1 MIVETM
7 VYKTE
12 PESELHRAVQAAGE
26 LLRAGKLVAIP
37 TETVYGLAANALD
50 PEAVNNIFK
59 AKGRPN
65 DNPLIVHIAD
75 LSALPDV
82 VSEVPEKARV
92 LMERFWPGPLTIVLP
107 RNPQIPDE
115 TTAGL
120 DTVAVRMP
128 SHPVAQAI
136 IRVLM
141 ERFWPGPLTIVL
153 PRNPQIPDETT
164 AGLDTVAVRM
174 PSHPVAQAIIRASS
188 LPIAAPSANLSGLPS
203 PTTAEH
209 CIRDLTGKVSAI
221 VDGGPCNFGVESTV
235 ITLAGERPRLLR
247 PGAVTLEQLE
257 AAIGSVEVDHAVTG
271 QLQEGQVAASPGM
284 KYKHYSPK
292 ALVYL
297 VRGSAEGFRKY
308 VNALPGE
315 GIYAMVFSG
324 EGEGLQKP
332 FREYGAETD
341 HLMQAREL
349 FWLLREFDD
358 LGAREIYVRCPST
371 DGVGL
376 AVYNRLIRAAAFKF
390 IDLD

>member
-1 MIVETM
+1 
-7 VYKTE
+7 
-12 PESELHRAVQAAGE
+12 
-26 LLRAGKLVAIP
+26 
-37 TETVYGLAANALD
+37 
-50 PEAVNNIFK
+50 
-59 AKGRPN
+59 
-65 DNPLIVHIAD
+65 
-75 LSALPDV
+75 
-82 VSEVPEKARV
+82 
-92 LMERFWPGPLTIVLP
+92 
-107 RNPQIPDE
+107 
-115 TTAGL
+115 
-120 DTVAVRMP
+120 MP

-136 IRVLM
+136 IR
-141 ERFWPGPLTIVL
+141 ESG
-153 PRNPQIPDETT
+153 
-164 AGLDTVAVRM
+164 
-174 PSHPVAQAIIRASS
+174 

-209 CIRDLTGKVSAI
+209 CVRDLTGKVSAI

-235 ITLAGERPRLLR
+235 ITLAGDHPRLLR

-257 AAIGSVEVDHAVTG
+257 AAIGAVEVDHAVTG
-271 QLQEGQVAASPGM
+271 QLEEGQVAASPGM

-297 VRGSAEGFRKY
+297 VRGSAESFRKY

-315 GIYAMVFSG
+315 NIYAMVFAG
-324 EGEGLQKP
+324 EGEGLRKP

-358 LGAREIYVRCPST
+358 LGAQAIYVRCPST

>member
-1 MIVETM
+1 METM
-7 VYKTE
+7 VYKTDTE
-12 PESELHRAVQAAGE
+12 PELRQAVKAAGE
-26 LLRAGKLVAIP
+26 LLPGGK
-37 TETVYGLAANALD
+37 TGGD
-50 PEAVNNIFK
+50 PHRNSLWPGSQCPGPQAVNAIFK

-82 VSEVPEKARV
+82 VSVVPEKARV

-107 RNPQIPDE
+107 RNPQIPNE
-115 TTAGL
+115 TTA
-120 DTVAVRMP
+120 VW
-128 SHPVAQAI
+128 
-136 IRVLM
+136 IRWQCVC
-141 ERFWPGPLTIVL
+141 RPIRWPRP
-153 PRNPQIPDETT
+153 
-164 AGLDTVAVRM
+164 
-174 PSHPVAQAIIRASS
+174 
-188 LPIAAPSANLSGLPS
+188 LSGERSCPCGALCQSVRLPS

-209 CIRDLTGKVSAI
+209 CVRDLTGKVSAI

-235 ITLAGERPRLLR
+235 ITLAGDHPRLLR

-257 AAIGSVEVDHAVTG
+257 AAIGAVEVDHAVTG
-271 QLQEGQVAASPGM
+271 QLEEGQVAASPGM

-297 VRGSAEGFRKY
+297 VRGSAKSFRKY

-315 GIYAMVFSG
+315 NIYAMVFAG
-324 EGEGLQKP
+324 EGEGLRKP

-358 LGAREIYVRCPST
+358 LGAQAIYVRCPST

>member
-1 MIVETM
+1 METM
-7 VYKTE
+7 AYKTDTE
-12 PESELHRAVQAAGE
+12 PELRQAVKAAGE
-26 LLRAGKLVAIP
+26 LLREGRLVAIP

-50 PEAVNNIFK
+50 PQAVNAIFK

-82 VSEVPEKARV
+82 VSVVPEKARV
-92 LMERFWPGPLTIVLP
+92 LMERFWPGPLTIVLAGIP
-107 RNPQIPDE
+107 RSPMKPLPVWIRWQCVCR
-115 TTAGL
+115 A
-120 DTVAVRMP
+120 
-128 SHPVAQAI
+128 HPVAQAI
-136 IRVLM
+136 IR
-141 ERFWPGPLTIVL
+141 ESG
-153 PRNPQIPDETT
+153 
-164 AGLDTVAVRM
+164 
-174 PSHPVAQAIIRASS
+174 

-209 CIRDLTGKVSAI
+209 CVRDLTGKVSAI

-235 ITLAGERPRLLR
+235 ITLAGDHPRLLR

-257 AAIGSVEVDHAVTG
+257 AAIGAVEVDHAVTG
-271 QLQEGQVAASPGM
+271 QLEEGQVAASPGM

-297 VRGSAEGFRKY
+297 VRGGAESFRKY

-315 GIYAMVFSG
+315 NIYVMVFAG
-324 EGEGLQKP
+324 EGEGLRKP

-358 LGAREIYVRCPST
+358 LGAQ
-371 DGVGL
+371 
-376 AVYNRLIRAAAFKF
+376 AVYCPLSVHRWCGLGRSPTA
-390 IDLD
+390 

>member
-1 MIVETM
+1 METM
-7 VYKTE
+7 VYKTDTE
-12 PESELHRAVQAAGE
+12 PELRQAVKAAGE
-26 LLRAGKLVAIP
+26 LLREGKLVAIP

-50 PEAVNNIFK
+50 PQAVNAIFK

-82 VSEVPEKARV
+82 VSVVPEKARV

-107 RNPQIPDE
+107 RNPQIPNE

-136 IRVLM
+136 IR
-141 ERFWPGPLTIVL
+141 ESG
-153 PRNPQIPDETT
+153 
-164 AGLDTVAVRM
+164 
-174 PSHPVAQAIIRASS
+174 

-209 CIRDLTGKVSAI
+209 CVRDLTGKVSAI

-235 ITLAGERPRLLR
+235 ITLAGDHPRLLR

-257 AAIGSVEVDHAVTG
+257 AAIGAVEVDHAVTG
-271 QLQEGQVAASPGM
+271 QLEEGQVAASPGM

-297 VRGSAEGFRKY
+297 VRGSAESFRKY
-308 VNALPGE
+308 VNAIPGE
-315 GIYAMVFSG
+315 NIYAMVFAG
-324 EGEGLQKP
+324 EGEGLRKP

-358 LGAREIYVRCPST
+358 LGAQAIYVRCPST

>member
-1 MIVETM
+1 MFDTKILGTDEDSIA
-7 VYKTE
+7 Y
-12 PESELHRAVQAAGE
+12 AAKLLSQGE
-26 LLRAGKLVAIP
+26 VVGMP
-37 TETVYGLAANALD
+37 TETVYGLAANAFD
-50 PEAVNNIFK
+50 EGAVRKIFA
-59 AKGRPN
+59 AKGRPA
-65 DNPLIVHIAD
+65 DNPLIVHISDISQLEGLVDKIPPLAVKC
-75 LSALPDV
+75 A
-82 VSEVPEKARV
+82 EK
-92 LMERFWPGPLTIVLP
+92 FWAGPLTMIMP
-107 RNPQIPDE
+107 KSEKIPMV
-115 TTAGL
+115 TSGGL
-120 DTVAVRMP
+120 DTVGIRMP
-128 SHPVAQAI
+128 SHKVA
-136 IRVLM
+136 
-141 ERFWPGPLTIVL
+141 
-153 PRNPQIPDETT
+153 
-164 AGLDTVAVRM
+164 
-174 PSHPVAQAIIRASS
+174 RALISACGF
-188 LPIAAPSANLSGLPS
+188 PIAAPSANLSGSPS
-203 PTTAEH
+203 PTTAQH
-209 CIRDLTGKVSAI
+209 VLNDMHGRIPAI
-221 VDGGPCNFGVESTV
+221 IDGGACGVGVESTV
-235 ITLAGERPRLLR
+235 ISFEGEDGIRLLR
-247 PGAVTLEQLE
+247 PGFISAEDLMEITPNVLIDKGVLEKLGE
-257 AAIGSVEVDHAVTG
+257 NVKVR
-271 QLQEGQVAASPGM
+271 SPGM

>member
-59 AKGRPN
+59 AKDRPN

-107 RNPQIPDE
+107 RNPQIPMRLPPAW
-115 TTAGL
+115 TPWRCGCPLTRWHRPLSGQAVCPLRHRPPICPACPAPPQPNTASGISPVRCPPL
-120 DTVAVRMP
+120 WTVAPATSGWSPP
-128 SHPVAQAI
+128 S
-136 IRVLM
+136 
-141 ERFWPGPLTIVL
+141 
-153 PRNPQIPDETT
+153 
-164 AGLDTVAVRM
+164 
-174 PSHPVAQAIIRASS
+174 
-188 LPIAAPSANLSGLPS
+188 S
-203 PTTAEH
+203 PWLGNA
-209 CIRDLTGKVSAI
+209 
-221 VDGGPCNFGVESTV
+221 
-235 ITLAGERPRLLR
+235 PRLLR

-341 HLMQAREL
+341 HLVMQAREL
-349 FWLLREFDD
+349 FWLLREFDN